1 MLPSHRGD
9 RLLWRLSLGS
19 EGRSKI
25 GVELPEATSGI
36 NTGPLT
42 HIPPPRATPP
52 QRASGFLTAKESI
65 QIPAQAELKD
75 CAEAKDTGVA
85 VDPAL
90 AAGSSTGG
98 FPGTQRVN

>member
-1 MLPSHRGD
+1 MLPSHRGG

-25 GVELPEATSGI
+25 GVELPEAPSGI

-42 HIPPPRATPP
+42 HIPPPHRP